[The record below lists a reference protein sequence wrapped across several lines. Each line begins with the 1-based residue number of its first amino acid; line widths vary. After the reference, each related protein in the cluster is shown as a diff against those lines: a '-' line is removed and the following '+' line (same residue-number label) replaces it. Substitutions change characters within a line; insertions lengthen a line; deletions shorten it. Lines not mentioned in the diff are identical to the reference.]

1 MIEKFRSIDRKI
13 EGYIMIE
20 KFTLIDRRIY
30 NDREV

>member
-20 KFTLIDRRIY
+20 KFRLIDRRIAG
-30 NDREV
+30 